1 MKKTLL
7 PLLALAAF
15 AVSAHAADWFDAEIA
30 GYTTWPTNPPAGEW
44 SGTEGATLANQALVI
59 DASVGTT
66 VAFAPSASKD
76 VAVEQV
82 VFSVTATLS
91 AVQPLAN
98 LRPLEADKKGALAA
112 ATDGTAT
119 NFYGWA
125 KDPAG
130 ATNTWLALTGATPA
144 VGTPLEVRVLA
155 KSANGDFYV
164 QYEVDDIALAA
175 GSETWLPVVA
185 ADTMLGHAGMR
196 GRNFAVSSLSG
207 ATEAYP
213 SETATLAVGELPANV
228 TLVSVTA
235 DGVPVEGVEGVY
247 TVADGAT
254 VVATF
259 APAPGYRLVGDATVT
274 ISVDGDTELATA
286 AMPTAEPIPVYS
298 LTLPD
303 LPANVTLVS
312 VTTNGVAVEA
322 VEGAYPVY
330 DGAEVVVTFAA
341 TDGYVLSPA
350 ATATVIVNGTMEFPS
365 ASIPTAVS
373 IASLIKINEIM
384 ASNPSVD
391 KGGIA
396 SEKGIAEMD
405 WIELYN
411 GAPVDVD
418 LTGWH
423 LSDNAKPGKEDKATI
438 LGSCVIPA
446 KGYKIVWL
454 DKIHVDP
461 SEYAADEAFAVLKL
475 SSSGEFLQLADPS
488 KAVVQ
493 QVDFSTKKQI
503 KGVSYGP
510 LSVQSGEGLVPGN
523 GPFVYM
529 KTATPGAPNVTE
541 GFGDFTPAVAFS
553 EPHGYKTAAFDL
565 ELSCP
570 DDPTA
575 QIYYTLD
582 GTSPTTASTPYTGA
596 IHVDKTTVVRAA
608 VPVENTILQF
618 DTSATYIFLDDVL
631 AEAQSGTAPASAV
644 GFPNDNAVNGQEML
658 YGMRQ
663 DIVTGA
669 DRDRLLRGFTNT
681 IATLS
686 VVVDPANLFNST
698 TGIYVNPRGEG
709 ETWERQIMLEGF
721 DPTGVGADFAQPAGI
736 RIRGGYSRRTGK
748 PKHSLRF
755 FFRSSYGESS
765 LAAKMFVGEPLSPNG
780 EGKMKEEIGEYD
792 KLDLRTSQNNSWA
805 NNDSPA
811 NDTFVTE
818 VFSRD
823 SQRDLGQPYTRSR
836 YYNLFINGQYW
847 GLYQTQE
854 RGDEHWAEA
863 YLGGDSLQY
872 DLIKT
877 ASSYSGN
884 NISYSI
890 ECNEG
895 TWDAWEQLFHIAV
908 DQGFADEYTNNYYR
922 VLGLNP
928 DGTRNDS
935 YPILLNAESL
945 MVYMLVSH
953 YVVDRD
959 GPTSPFSSLDK
970 GHPNNFYA
978 IRNRDDAGAVKGF
991 VFLRHDA
998 EMSMNQGS
1006 NTGPSNNPTY
1016 WGTEECTEFSGAV
1029 KHRTIPY
1036 FTPAELHYLLMQ
1048 NPVYKRQYADLFYR
1062 ECLREGGAMTVEKA
1076 TARYASRMAEIDD
1089 AIVCE
1094 AARWGQ
1100 GKTRSTWISACSRS
1114 VQFITN
1120 RVSSMKTQ
1128 YQTAGWYPTVAAPFV
1143 TDAEG
1148 VRYFDGGE
1156 VPYQEKVY
1164 LQNNEAD
1171 GTLYYTI
1178 DGTDPADSGIEY
1190 TAPFSIPDSGATVR
1204 ARLFKDNEWSPLEEV
1219 ALEMDIPNDQRYG
1232 IRVAA
1237 IMSIVP
1243 DPPGDPAGEFI
1254 VLTNVLDRA
1263 VSLNG
1268 LSVWSEKN
1276 IPSLV
1281 KLSEINEDI
1290 EIPAG
1295 GTFTLTSARW
1305 IGDAKLKNDGIYD
1318 QLRDVNG
1325 KRIQNTFVN
1334 AKSWFLADENDSK
1347 SGACNKTGR
1356 WLIALEFLGDTDGGE
1371 VTEEDQWTPS
1381 PEAPS
1386 TVTLTVPAVANA
1398 TVSATTNGVALAG
1411 ADDGN
1416 GNTVFTIEPGTAV
1429 TVTYTA
1435 AEGYHVA
1442 GSANDV
1448 TTAVY
1453 VVSAADTAADHTLAV
1468 DATMAIVAR
1477 AAVISVADAETGAC
1491 TTNAVYATLAAAV
1504 AAAQDG
1510 ETVLLLADD
1519 SSSFTADN
1527 LEIGINKAIAID
1539 GDGHTLYGLDDYAG
1553 SGDHDIYISG
1563 SADITIRTI
1572 TLADFGGAVPVT
1584 GRTYPIWTG
1593 SAYSGTLTLDN
1604 VTVTNF
1610 NRTAFNLNGGT
1621 VVVRNCTIAGDM
1633 GKGFPGGVF
1642 QEGIGVYNAAVTVEN
1657 TTITGAGST
1666 YEKEDSQIAA
1676 CIQLGNPNGPAPGTG
1691 SITVRS
1697 GTFAGQYGLIVASN
1711 AMNAVTVQGGAF
1723 TGALLAE
1730 EGEGGSIAV
1739 SGGTFDAPVPA
1750 EFAADGY
1757 APTTIADNDGR
1768 YTVRTA
1774 RTVSFTVDGASYT
1787 NLVVADGEPVA
1798 QPADPVSDAYVF
1810 TGWTLNGAA
1819 YEFSTPVT
1827 EDIEL
1832 EAAITSLAN
1841 AIWIAGAQG
1850 DWETAANWDIGYVP
1864 TKATIVTFTND
1875 AQVAILGSTDRC
1887 KELVL
1892 SNANVTL
1899 VRDVNAAKPVLHFH
1913 GNEGRAVSVAS
1924 GATGSLGVNGIAL
1937 FTEST
1942 DRDNNL
1948 TIGCAL
1954 AVLGD
1959 VTFRGINI
1967 VPNQLAASF
1976 TITGKTTI
1984 SADATVKTIDWGNTI
1999 FLGGIE
2005 VAKGVTAKIQTD
2017 PNGYAQIG
2025 AAVTLVANDGEGDST
2040 TIWLMRSSNRSG
2052 KVSLVLGASV
2062 SVDADHAATHF
2073 IKTSSAEVTD
2083 EHGLNPI
2090 TCDVYEA
2097 ARNPTVTVTTYGV
2110 TVSGVESG
2118 QRVVPGTNL
2127 VIGVSGFAPGYE
2139 PSVTIMQHEGYAVLL
2154 TTNAVSFTY
2163 TMPDFDI
2170 DVVADAT
2177 PPSYKD
2183 PEGYE
2188 IGDLGLID
2196 WLAGNGFTQDDIDA
2210 LGDDA
2215 EATDKLYECW
2225 LLNCS
2230 ITAQNPGGTI
2240 HTTGIAVTNG
2250 VVSIRVRLD
2259 RNVPLGFINGV
2270 VHLYGAE
2277 TLAGGFSGSLVSEE
2291 IVGFSEGDSTFDIDP
2306 TEASVAQFVTA
2317 TFSPDDVTARFF
2329 KSKIEFPS
2337 PGDDEGGDE
2346 GGEEGGDEGGEEE

>member
-1 MKKTLL
+1 MEKTLL
-7 PLLALAAF
+7 PLLALATF
-15 AVSAHAADWFDAEIA
+15 AVSAHGVDWFDAEIA

-44 SGTEGATLANQALVI
+44 SGTEGATLDAANQALVI
-59 DASVGTT
+59 DAPMGTT
-66 VAFAPSASKD
+66 VAFEPTASKD
-76 VAVEQV
+76 VADEQV
-82 VFSVTATLS
+82 VFNMTATLS
-91 AVQPLAN
+91 AVQPIAN
-98 LRPLEADKKGALAA
+98 LRPLEADKKGSLAA
-112 ATDGTAT
+112 ATDGSAT
-119 NFYGWA
+119 NYYGWA

-130 ATNTWLALTGATPA
+130 TTNTWLALTGATPA
-144 VGTPLEVRVLA
+144 VGTPLAVRVFA
-155 KSANGDFYV
+155 KAANGDFYV
-164 QYEVDDIALAA
+164 QYEVGGVTLAA
-175 GSETWLPVVA
+175 GSETWLPVA
-185 ADTMLGHAGMR
+185 ADDTTLGHAGMR

-213 SETATLAVGELPANV
+213 SETATLTVGDLPANV

-235 DGVPVEGVEGVY
+235 DGVPVEDVEGVY

-259 APAPGYRLVGDATVT
+259 APAPGYRLVGTATVT
-274 ISVDGDTELATA
+274 VAVNGDTVLATA
-286 AMPTAEPIPVYS
+286 DMPTAEAIPVVS
-298 LTLPD
+298 LTLPE
-303 LPANVTLVS
+303 LPANVSLVS
-312 VTTNGVAVEA
+312 VTTNGIAVEA

-341 TDGYVLSPA
+341 AQGYVLTGS
-350 ATATVIVNGTMEFPS
+350 ATVSVVMDGDQTLDG
-365 ASIPTAVS
+365 IPTAVT

-411 GAPVDVD
+411 G
-418 LTGWH
+418 WH
-423 LSDNAKPGKEDKATI
+423 LSDNSKPGKEDKATI

-510 LSVQSGEGLVPGN
+510 LSVSSGAGLVPGN

-575 QIYYTLD
+575 QIYYTFD

-1076 TARYASRMAEIDD
+1076 TARYASRMAEIDN

-1143 TDAEG
+1143 TDADG

-1178 DGTDPADSGIEY
+1178 DGTDPVDSGIEY

-1305 IGDAKLKNDGIYD
+1305 IGDAKLKNDGIYV

-1347 SGACNKTGR
+1347 SGVCNKTGR

-1386 TVTLTVPAVANA
+1386 TVMLTVPAVANA

-1435 AEGYHVA
+1435 SEGYHVA

-1453 VVSAADTAADHTLAV
+1453 VVSADDTAADHTLAV
-1468 DATMAIVAR
+1468 DATMVIVAR
-1477 AAVISVADAETGAC
+1477 AAVISVADTETGAC
-1491 TTNAVYATLAAAV
+1491 TTNAIYATLAAAV

-1519 SSSFTADN
+1519 SSSFTGDN
-1527 LEIGINKAIAID
+1527 LEIGINKAITID

-1563 SADITIRTI
+1563 SADITIRNI

-1642 QEGIGVYNAAVTVEN
+1642 QEGIGVYGANVTVEN

-1676 CIQLGNPNGPAPGTG
+1676 AIQLGNPNGPVPGTG

-1697 GTFAGQYGLIVASN
+1697 GTFTGQYGIIVASN

-1832 EAAITSLAN
+1832 EAAIASLAN
-1841 AIWIAGAQG
+1841 AIWIAGASG
-1850 DWETAANWDIGYVP
+1850 DWEAAASWDIGYVP

-1875 AQVAILGSTDRC
+1875 AQVAILSSTDRC

-1899 VRDVNAAKPVLHFH
+1899 VRDANAAKPVLHFH

-2073 IKTSSAEVTD
+2073 IKTSSDEVTD
-2083 EHGLNPI
+2083 ENGLNPI

-2097 ARNPTVTVTTYGV
+2097 AWNPTVTVTTYGV
-2110 TVSGVESG
+2110 TVTGVENE

-2127 VIGVSGFAPGYE
+2127 VIGVSGFAEGYT
-2139 PSVTIMQHEGYAVLL
+2139 PSVTIMKHEDYSVLL

-2170 DVVADAT
+2170 DVVAEAIS
-2177 PPSYKD
+2177 PRYND
-2183 PEGYE
+2183 PEGNE
-2188 IGDLGLID
+2188 IQDQGLIS
-2196 WLAGNGFTQDDIDA
+2196 WLADNGFTQDDIDA
-2210 LGDDA
+2210 LGSDA
-2215 EATDKLYECW
+2215 AATDKLYECW

-2230 ITAQNPGGTI
+2230 ITAENPGGTI

-2259 RNVPLGFINGV
+2259 RNAPLGFINGV
-2270 VHLYGAE
+2270 VRLYGAE
-2277 TLAGGFSGSLVSEE
+2277 TLAGGFDDDPISEE
-2291 IVGFSEGDSTFDIDP
+2291 IVEFSEGDSTFDIAP
-2306 TEASVAQFVTA
+2306 TEASVTQYVTA
-2317 TFSPDDVTARFF
+2317 TFSPTDVTARFF
-2329 KSKIEFPS
+2329 QSAIEFPS
-2337 PGDDEGGDE
+2337 PDNGG
-2346 GGEEGGDEGGEEE
+2346 GGEEGDEED

>member
-7 PLLALAAF
+7 PLLALATF
-15 AVSAHAADWFDAEIA
+15 AVSAHGVDWFDAEIA

-44 SGTEGATLANQALVI
+44 SGTEGATLDAANQALVI
-59 DASVGTT
+59 DAPMGTT
-66 VAFAPSASKD
+66 VAFEPTASKD
-76 VAVEQV
+76 VADEQV

-91 AVQPLAN
+91 AVQPIAS
-98 LRPLEADKKGALAA
+98 LRPLEADKKGSLAA

-119 NFYGWA
+119 NYYGWA

-130 ATNTWLALTGATPA
+130 PTNTWLALTGATPA
-144 VGTPLEVRVLA
+144 VGTPLAVRVLA
-155 KSANGDFYV
+155 KAANGDFYV
-164 QYEVDDIALAA
+164 QYEVGGVALAA
-175 GSETWLPVVA
+175 GSETWLPVA
-185 ADTMLGHAGMR
+185 ATDTTLGHAGMR

-213 SETATLAVGELPANV
+213 PETATLTVGDLPANV

-259 APAPGYRLVGDATVT
+259 APAPGYRLVGNATV
-274 ISVDGDTELATA
+274 SVVMDADKTLSTA
-286 AMPTAEPIPVYS
+286 DMPTAEPIPVYS
-298 LTLPD
+298 LTLPE
-303 LPANVTLVS
+303 LPANVSLVS

-341 TDGYVLSPA
+341 ADGYVLTPA
-350 ATATVIVNGTMEFPS
+350 ATATVTVNGTTEFPS
-365 ASIPTAVS
+365 ASVPTAVS

-510 LSVQSGEGLVPGN
+510 LSAPSEAGLVPGN

-529 KTATPGAPNVTE
+529 KTATPGAANVTE

-596 IHVDKTTVVRAA
+596 IRVDKTTVVRAA

-686 VVVDPANLFNST
+686 VVVDPANLFNSS

-765 LAAKMFVGEPLSPNG
+765 LAQKMFVGEPLSPNG

-805 NNDSPA
+805 NNDSPN

-877 ASSYSGN
+877 ASTYNGSS
-884 NISYSI
+884 ISYSI

-895 TWDAWEQLFHIAV
+895 TWDAWSNLWHIAT
-908 DQGFADEYTNNYYR
+908 QEGFGEGHEGNYNK

-928 DGTRNDS
+928 DGTRNPA

-1006 NTGPSNNPTY
+1006 NTGPSNNPTF
-1016 WGTEECTEFSGAV
+1016 WGTEECTEFTGAV
-1029 KHRTIPY
+1029 KHRRIPY

-1062 ECLREGGAMTVEKA
+1062 ECLREGGAMTVENA
-1076 TARYASRMAEIDD
+1076 TARYTSRMAEIDD

-1100 GKTRSTWISACSRS
+1100 GKTRSTWLSACSKS

-1120 RVSSMKTQ
+1120 RVGNMKTQ
-1128 YQTAGWYPTVAAPFV
+1128 YQAAGWYPTNAAPFV
-1143 TDAEG
+1143 VNATGD
-1148 VRYFDGGE
+1148 RYFDGGE
-1156 VPYQEKVY
+1156 VPYQQKVY
-1164 LQNNEAD
+1164 LQNNEAS

-1178 DGTDPADSGIEY
+1178 DGTDPADSGVEY
-1190 TAPFSIPDSGATVR
+1190 TAPFSIPDAGATVR

-1232 IRVAA
+1232 IRIAA
-1237 IMSIVP
+1237 ILNAAVD
-1243 DPPGDPAGEFI
+1243 DPTDEFI
-1254 VLTNVLDRA
+1254 VLTNKLDRA
-1263 VSLNG
+1263 VDLNG
-1268 LSVWSEKN
+1268 LSIWSEK
-1276 IPSLV
+1276 IGQELV
-1281 KLSEINEDI
+1281 KLAEITSETVLA
-1290 EIPAG
+1290 AG
-1295 GTFTLTSARW
+1295 GTIKLTRAEYWPDPTETL
-1305 IGDAKLKNDGIYD
+1305 KLKNGAINVD
-1318 QLRDVNG
+1318 LRDYNG
-1325 KRIQNTFVN
+1325 KRIQHTVVD
-1334 AKSWFLADENDSK
+1334 SGTWFWTGEYDEK
-1347 SGACNKTGR
+1347 GKKVYACNKTGR
-1356 WLIALEFLGDTDGGE
+1356 WFIAKYFLGDTDGG
-1371 VTEEDQWTPS
+1371 D
-1381 PEAPS
+1381 
-1386 TVTLTVPAVANA
+1386 VTLETQWMASPAPN
-1398 TVSATTNGVALAG
+1398 LKR
-1411 ADDGN
+1411 
-1416 GNTVFTIEPGTAV
+1416 
-1429 TVTYTA
+1429 
-1435 AEGYHVA
+1435 
-1442 GSANDV
+1442 
-1448 TTAVY
+1448 
-1453 VVSAADTAADHTLAV
+1453 
-1468 DATMAIVAR
+1468 M
-1477 AAVISVADAETGAC
+1477 
-1491 TTNAVYATLAAAV
+1491 
-1504 AAAQDG
+1504 
-1510 ETVLLLADD
+1510 LLL
-1519 SSSFTADN
+1519 
-1527 LEIGINKAIAID
+1527 
-1539 GDGHTLYGLDDYAG
+1539 
-1553 SGDHDIYISG
+1553 
-1563 SADITIRTI
+1563 
-1572 TLADFGGAVPVT
+1572 
-1584 GRTYPIWTG
+1584 
-1593 SAYSGTLTLDN
+1593 
-1604 VTVTNF
+1604 
-1610 NRTAFNLNGGT
+1610 
-1621 VVVRNCTIAGDM
+1621 
-1633 GKGFPGGVF
+1633 
-1642 QEGIGVYNAAVTVEN
+1642 
-1657 TTITGAGST
+1657 
-1666 YEKEDSQIAA
+1666 
-1676 CIQLGNPNGPAPGTG
+1676 
-1691 SITVRS
+1691 
-1697 GTFAGQYGLIVASN
+1697 
-1711 AMNAVTVQGGAF
+1711 
-1723 TGALLAE
+1723 
-1730 EGEGGSIAV
+1730 
-1739 SGGTFDAPVPA
+1739 
-1750 EFAADGY
+1750 
-1757 APTTIADNDGR
+1757 
-1768 YTVRTA
+1768 
-1774 RTVSFTVDGASYT
+1774 
-1787 NLVVADGEPVA
+1787 
-1798 QPADPVSDAYVF
+1798 
-1810 TGWTLNGAA
+1810 
-1819 YEFSTPVT
+1819 
-1827 EDIEL
+1827 
-1832 EAAITSLAN
+1832 
-1841 AIWIAGAQG
+1841 
-1850 DWETAANWDIGYVP
+1850 
-1864 TKATIVTFTND
+1864 
-1875 AQVAILGSTDRC
+1875 
-1887 KELVL
+1887 
-1892 SNANVTL
+1892 
-1899 VRDVNAAKPVLHFH
+1899 
-1913 GNEGRAVSVAS
+1913 
-1924 GATGSLGVNGIAL
+1924 
-1937 FTEST
+1937 
-1942 DRDNNL
+1942 
-1948 TIGCAL
+1948 
-1954 AVLGD
+1954 
-1959 VTFRGINI
+1959 
-1967 VPNQLAASF
+1967 
-1976 TITGKTTI
+1976 
-1984 SADATVKTIDWGNTI
+1984 
-1999 FLGGIE
+1999 
-2005 VAKGVTAKIQTD
+2005 
-2017 PNGYAQIG
+2017 
-2025 AAVTLVANDGEGDST
+2025 
-2040 TIWLMRSSNRSG
+2040 
-2052 KVSLVLGASV
+2052 
-2062 SVDADHAATHF
+2062 
-2073 IKTSSAEVTD
+2073 IK
-2083 EHGLNPI
+2083 
-2090 TCDVYEA
+2090 
-2097 ARNPTVTVTTYGV
+2097 
-2110 TVSGVESG
+2110 
-2118 QRVVPGTNL
+2118 
-2127 VIGVSGFAPGYE
+2127 
-2139 PSVTIMQHEGYAVLL
+2139 
-2154 TTNAVSFTY
+2154 
-2163 TMPDFDI
+2163 
-2170 DVVADAT
+2170 
-2177 PPSYKD
+2177 
-2183 PEGYE
+2183 
-2188 IGDLGLID
+2188 
-2196 WLAGNGFTQDDIDA
+2196 
-2210 LGDDA
+2210 
-2215 EATDKLYECW
+2215 
-2225 LLNCS
+2225 
-2230 ITAQNPGGTI
+2230 
-2240 HTTGIAVTNG
+2240 
-2250 VVSIRVRLD
+2250 
-2259 RNVPLGFINGV
+2259 
-2270 VHLYGAE
+2270 
-2277 TLAGGFSGSLVSEE
+2277 
-2291 IVGFSEGDSTFDIDP
+2291 
-2306 TEASVAQFVTA
+2306 
-2317 TFSPDDVTARFF
+2317 
-2329 KSKIEFPS
+2329 
-2337 PGDDEGGDE
+2337 
-2346 GGEEGGDEGGEEE
+2346 

>member
-44 SGTEGATLANQALVI
+44 TGTEGATLDAANQALVI
-59 DASVGTT
+59 DAPMGTT
-66 VAFAPSASKD
+66 VAFEPTASKD
-76 VAVEQV
+76 VADEQV
-82 VFSVTATLS
+82 VFSMTATLS
-91 AVQPLAN
+91 AVQPIAN
-98 LRPLEADKKGALAA
+98 LRPLEADKKGSLAA
-112 ATDGTAT
+112 ATDGSAT
-119 NFYGWA
+119 NYYGWA

-130 ATNTWLALTGATPA
+130 TTNTWLALTGATPA
-144 VGTPLEVRVLA
+144 VGTPLAVRVFA
-155 KSANGDFYV
+155 KAANGDFYV
-164 QYEVDDIALAA
+164 QYEVGGVTLAA
-175 GSETWLPVVA
+175 GSETWLPVA
-185 ADTMLGHAGMR
+185 ADDTTLGHAGMR

-213 SETATLAVGELPANV
+213 SETATLTVGDLPANV

-235 DGVPVEGVEGVY
+235 DGVPVEDVEGVY

-259 APAPGYRLVGDATVT
+259 APAPGYRLVGTATVT
-274 ISVDGDTELATA
+274 VAVNGDTVLATA
-286 AMPTAEPIPVYS
+286 DMPTAEAIPVVS
-298 LTLPD
+298 LTLPE
-303 LPANVTLVS
+303 LPANVSLVS
-312 VTTNGVAVEA
+312 VTTNGIAVEA

-341 TDGYVLSPA
+341 AQGYVLTGS
-350 ATATVIVNGTMEFPS
+350 ATVSVVMDGDQTLDG
-365 ASIPTAVS
+365 IPTAVT

-510 LSVQSGEGLVPGN
+510 LSVSSGAGLVPGN

-529 KTATPGAPNVTE
+529 KTATPGAANATE

-570 DDPTA
+570 DAPAA

-582 GTSPTTASTPYTGA
+582 GSSPTTASTPYTGA
-596 IHVDKTTVVRAA
+596 IHVDRTTVVRAA

-618 DTSATYIFLDDVL
+618 DTSATYIFLDDIL
-631 AEAQSGTAPASAV
+631 TQARSTTTPATAV
-644 GFPNDNAVNGQEML
+644 GFPDDNAVNNQEML

-663 DIVTGA
+663 DIVTGT
-669 DRDRLLRGFTNT
+669 DRDRLLRGFTNS

-686 VVVDPANLFNST
+686 IVVDPANLFNSS
-698 TGIYVNPRGEG
+698 TGIYVNPKGEG
-709 ETWERQIMLEGF
+709 ESWERQIMLEGF
-721 DPTGVGADFAQPAGI
+721 APTGVGADFAQPAGI
-736 RIRGGYSRRTGK
+736 RIRGGFSRQNNK

-765 LAAKMFVGEPLSPNG
+765 LAQKMFVGEPLSLNG
-780 EGKMKEEIGEYD
+780 EGKMKEEAGEYD
-792 KLDLRTSQNNSWA
+792 KLDLRTSQNASWA
-805 NNDSPA
+805 NENSDK
-811 NDTFVTE
+811 DTFVTE

-877 ASSYSGN
+877 ASTFVGST
-884 NISYSI
+884 IKYSI

-895 TWDAWEQLFHIAV
+895 TWDAWSNLWEIATTE
-908 DQGFADEYTNNYYR
+908 GFGPGHEDNYNKI
-922 VLGLNP
+922 LGLNP

-959 GPTSPFSSLDK
+959 GPTSPYSSYEK
-970 GHPNNFYA
+970 GHANNFYA
-978 IRNRDDAGAVKGF
+978 LRNRDDAGAVKGF

-998 EMSMNQGS
+998 EFSMGQHS
-1006 NTGPSNNPTY
+1006 DSEARDNPTL
-1016 WGTEECTEFSGAV
+1016 WGTEECTVFTGAI
-1029 KHRTIPY
+1029 KHRTIPF
-1036 FTPAELHYLLMQ
+1036 FTPAELHFLLMK

-1062 ECLREGGAMTVEKA
+1062 ECLREGGAMTVENA
-1076 TARYASRMAEIDD
+1076 TARYTSRMAEIDD

-1100 GKTRSTWISACSRS
+1100 GKTRSTWLNACKTSTT
-1114 VQFITN
+1114 FITN
-1120 RVSSMKTQ
+1120 RLGFMKTQ
-1128 YQTAGWYPTVAAPFV
+1128 YQDAGWYPTNAAPFV
-1143 TDAEG
+1143 ANEDG

-1156 VPYQEKVY
+1156 VPYQGKVS
-1164 LQNNEAD
+1164 LQNNDAQGD

-1178 DGTDPADSGIEY
+1178 DGTDPADSGLAY

-1237 IMSIVP
+1237 ILNAAV
-1243 DPPGDPAGEFI
+1243 DDPADEFI
-1254 VLTNVLDRA
+1254 VLTNKLDRA
-1263 VSLNG
+1263 VDLNG
-1268 LSVWSEKN
+1268 LSIWSEKTGQE
-1276 IPSLV
+1276 LV
-1281 KLSEINEDI
+1281 KLAEITSETILA
-1290 EIPAG
+1290 AG
-1295 GTFTLTSARW
+1295 GTIKLTRAEYWPDPTETL
-1305 IGDAKLKNDGIYD
+1305 KLKNGAINVD
-1318 QLRDVNG
+1318 LRDYNG
-1325 KRIQNTFVN
+1325 KRIQHTVVD
-1334 AKSWFLADENDSK
+1334 SGTWFWTGEYDEK
-1347 SGACNKTGR
+1347 GKKVYACNKTGR
-1356 WLIALEFLGDTDGGE
+1356 WFIATEFLGDTDGGD
-1371 VTEEDQWTPS
+1371 VTLETQWMAS

-1453 VVSAADTAADHTLAV
+1453 VVSADDTAADHTLAV
-1468 DATMAIVAR
+1468 DATMAIVAH

-1504 AAAQDG
+1504 AAASDG

-1519 SSSFTADN
+1519 SASFTTDN
-1527 LEIGINKAIAID
+1527 LEIGIGKSITID
-1539 GDGHTLYGLDDYAG
+1539 GDGHTLYGLDDYTG
-1553 SGDHDIYISG
+1553 GRGDHDIYISG
-1563 SADITIRTI
+1563 SADITIRNI

-1642 QEGIGVYNAAVTVEN
+1642 QEGIEAYNANVTVEN

-1676 CIQLGNPNGPAPGTG
+1676 CIQLGNPNGPTPGTG

-1697 GTFAGQYGLIVASN
+1697 GTFAGQYGIIVASN

-1723 TGALLAE
+1723 TGALLVE

-1750 EFAADGY
+1750 EFVADGY

-1810 TGWTLNGAA
+1810 TGWTHNGAA

-1832 EAAITSLAN
+1832 EAAITSLA
-1841 AIWIAGAQG
+1841 AATWIGGAEG
-1850 DWETAANWDIGYVP
+1850 DWETAASWDIGYVP

-1899 VRDVNAAKPVLHFH
+1899 VRDANAAKPVLHFH

-1924 GATGSLGVNGIAL
+1924 GETGSLGVNGIAL

-1967 VPNQLAASF
+1967 IPNQLAASF

-2073 IKTSSAEVTD
+2073 IKTSSDEVTD
-2083 EHGLNPI
+2083 ENGLNPI

-2097 ARNPTVTVTTYGV
+2097 ARNPTVFVTTYGV
-2110 TVSGVESG
+2110 TVTGVENE

-2127 VIGVSGFAPGYE
+2127 VIGVSGFAAGYE
-2139 PSVTIMQHEGYAVLL
+2139 PSVTIVKHEDYSVLL

-2163 TMPDFDI
+2163 TMPNFDI
-2170 DVVADAT
+2170 DVVAEAIS
-2177 PPSYKD
+2177 PRYND
-2183 PEGYE
+2183 PEGNE
-2188 IGDLGLID
+2188 IKDQGLID
-2196 WLAGNGFTQDDIDA
+2196 WLSGNGFSQEDINA
-2210 LGDDA
+2210 LGHDA
-2215 EATDKLYECW
+2215 AATDKLYECW

-2230 ITAQNPGGTI
+2230 ITAENPGGTI

-2259 RNVPLGFINGV
+2259 RNAPLGHINGV

-2277 TLAGGFSGSLVSEE
+2277 TLAGGFGDDPISEE
-2291 IVGFSEGDSTFDIDP
+2291 IVGFSEGDSTFAIAKTDD
-2306 TEASVAQFVTA
+2306 SVSQFVTA
-2317 TFSPDDVTARFF
+2317 TFSPTDVTARFF
-2329 KSKIEFPS
+2329 QSAIEFPS
-2337 PGDDEGGDE
+2337 PDNGG
-2346 GGEEGGDEGGEEE
+2346 GGEEGDEED

>member
-7 PLLALAAF
+7 PLLALATF
-15 AVSAHAADWFDAEIA
+15 AVSAHGVDWFDAEIA

-44 SGTEGATLANQALVI
+44 SGTEGATLDAANQALVI
-59 DASVGTT
+59 DAPMGTT
-66 VAFAPSASKD
+66 VAFEPTASKD
-76 VAVEQV
+76 VADEQV

-91 AVQPLAN
+91 AVQPIAS
-98 LRPLEADKKGALAA
+98 LRPLEADKKGSLAA
-112 ATDGTAT
+112 ATDGSAT
-119 NFYGWA
+119 NYYGWA

-130 ATNTWLALTGATPA
+130 TTNTWLALTGATPA
-144 VGTPLEVRVLA
+144 VGTPLAVRVFA
-155 KSANGDFYV
+155 KAANGDFYV
-164 QYEVDDIALAA
+164 QYEVGGVTLAA
-175 GSETWLPVVA
+175 GSETWLPVA
-185 ADTMLGHAGMR
+185 ADDTTLGHAGMR

-213 SETATLAVGELPANV
+213 SETATLTVGDLPANV

-235 DGVPVEGVEGVY
+235 DGVPVEDVEGVY

-259 APAPGYRLVGDATVT
+259 APAPGYRLVGTATVT
-274 ISVDGDTELATA
+274 VAVNGDTVLATA
-286 AMPTAEPIPVYS
+286 DMPTAEAIPVVS
-298 LTLPD
+298 LTLPE
-303 LPANVTLVS
+303 LPANVSLVS
-312 VTTNGVAVEA
+312 VTTNGIAVEA

-341 TDGYVLSPA
+341 AQGYVLTGS
-350 ATATVIVNGTMEFPS
+350 ATVSVVMDGDQTLDG
-365 ASIPTAVS
+365 IPTAVT

-423 LSDNAKPGKEDKATI
+423 LSDNSKPGKEDKATI

-510 LSVQSGEGLVPGN
+510 LSVSSGAGLVPGN

-582 GTSPTTASTPYTGA
+582 GSSPTTASTPYTGA
-596 IHVDKTTVVRAA
+596 IHVDRTTVVRAA

-686 VVVDPANLFNST
+686 VVVDPANLFNSS

-765 LAAKMFVGEPLSPNG
+765 LAQKMFPGEPLSPNG

-1062 ECLREGGAMTVEKA
+1062 ECLREGGAMTVENA

-1100 GKTRSTWISACSRS
+1100 GKTRSTWLSACSRS

-1120 RVSSMKTQ
+1120 RVGNMKTQ
-1128 YQTAGWYPTVAAPFV
+1128 YQNAGWYPTNAAPFV
-1143 TDAEG
+1143 VNATGD
-1148 VRYFDGGE
+1148 RYFDGGE
-1156 VPYQEKVY
+1156 IPYLEKVY
-1164 LQNNEAD
+1164 LQNNDAQGD

-1178 DGTDPADSGIEY
+1178 DGTDPVDSGIEY

-1305 IGDAKLKNDGIYD
+1305 IGDAKLKNDGIYV

-1347 SGACNKTGR
+1347 SGVCNKTGR

-1453 VVSAADTAADHTLAV
+1453 EVSAADTAADHTLAV

-1491 TTNAVYATLAAAV
+1491 TTNAVYATLAEAV
-1504 AAAQDG
+1504 AAAQNG

-1519 SSSFTADN
+1519 SASFTADN
-1527 LEIGINKAIAID
+1527 LEIGINKAITID

-1563 SADITIRTI
+1563 SADITIRNI

-1676 CIQLGNPNGPAPGTG
+1676 CIQLGNPNGPVPGTG

-1697 GTFAGQYGLIVASN
+1697 GTFSGEYGIIVASN
-1711 AMNAVTVQGGAF
+1711 ALNDVTVQGGAF

-1798 QPADPVSDAYVF
+1798 QPADPVSDAYAF
-1810 TGWTLNGAA
+1810 TGWTHNGAA

-1832 EAAITSLAN
+1832 EAAITSLA
-1841 AIWIAGAQG
+1841 AATWIGGAEG
-1850 DWETAANWDIGYVP
+1850 DWETAASWDIGYVP

-1899 VRDVNAAKPVLHFH
+1899 VRDANAAKPVLHFH

-2073 IKTSSAEVTD
+2073 IKTSSDEVTD

-2090 TCDVYEA
+2090 TCDVYTA
-2097 ARNPTVTVTTYGV
+2097 TRNPTVFVTANGLTVT
-2110 TVSGVESG
+2110 GVENG

-2127 VIGVSGFAPGYE
+2127 VIGVSGFAAGYE
-2139 PSVTIMQHEGYAVLL
+2139 PSVKILKHEDYSELL
-2154 TTNAVSFTY
+2154 ITNAVFFTY

-2170 DVVADAT
+2170 NIVADAT

-2183 PEGYE
+2183 PEGNE
-2188 IGDLGLID
+2188 IQDQGLIS
-2196 WLAGNGFTQDDIDA
+2196 WLADNGFTQDDIDA
-2210 LGDDA
+2210 LGSDA
-2215 EATDKLYECW
+2215 AATDKLYECW

-2230 ITAQNPGGTI
+2230 ITAENPGGTI

-2250 VVSIRVRLD
+2250 VVSILVRLD
-2259 RNVPLGFINGV
+2259 RNAPLGHINGV
-2270 VHLYGAE
+2270 VRLYGAE
-2277 TLAGGFSGSLVSEE
+2277 TLAGGFSGSLISEE
-2291 IVGFSEGDSTFDIDP
+2291 IVGFSEGDSTFAIAKTDD
-2306 TEASVAQFVTA
+2306 SVSQFVTA
-2317 TFSPDDVTARFF
+2317 TFSPTDVTARFF
-2329 KSKIEFPS
+2329 QSAIEFPS
-2337 PGDDEGGDE
+2337 PDNGG
-2346 GGEEGGDEGGEEE
+2346 GGEEGDEED

>member
-7 PLLALAAF
+7 PLLAFAAF
-15 AVSAHAADWFDAEIA
+15 AVSAHGVDWFDAEIA

-44 SGTEGATLANQALVI
+44 SGTTGATLANHALVI
-59 DASVGTT
+59 DAPEGTT
-66 VAFAPSASKD
+66 VAFAPTASKD
-76 VAVEQV
+76 AADGQVA
-82 VFSVTATLS
+82 FSVTATLS
-91 AVQPLAN
+91 AVQPVAN
-98 LRPLEADKKGALAA
+98 LRPLEADKKGSLAA
-112 ATDGTAT
+112 ATDGSAT
-119 NFYGWA
+119 NYYGWA

-130 ATNTWLALTGATPA
+130 TTNTWLALAGATPA
-144 VGTPLEVRVLA
+144 VGTPLAVRVLA
-155 KSANGDFYV
+155 KAANGDFYV
-164 QYEVDDIALAA
+164 QYEVGGVALAA
-175 GSETWLPVVA
+175 GSETWLPVA
-185 ADTMLGHAGMR
+185 ATDTTLGHAGMR

-213 SETATLAVGELPANV
+213 PETATLTVGDLPANV

-259 APAPGYRLVGDATVT
+259 APAPGYRLVGNATV
-274 ISVDGDTELATA
+274 SVVMDADKTLSTA
-286 AMPTAEPIPVYS
+286 DMPTAEPIPVYS
-298 LTLPD
+298 LTLPE
-303 LPANVTLVS
+303 LPANVSLVS

-341 TDGYVLSPA
+341 ADGYVLTPA
-350 ATATVIVNGTMEFPS
+350 ATATVTVNGTTEFPS
-365 ASIPTAVS
+365 ASVPTAVS

-510 LSVQSGEGLVPGN
+510 LSAPSEAGLVPGN

-529 KTATPGAPNVTE
+529 KTATPGAANVTE

-596 IHVDKTTVVRAA
+596 IRVDKTTVVRAA

-686 VVVDPANLFNST
+686 VVVDPANLFNSS

-765 LAAKMFVGEPLSPNG
+765 LAQKMFVGEPLSPNG

-805 NNDSPA
+805 NNDSPN

-877 ASSYSGN
+877 ASTYNGSS
-884 NISYSI
+884 ISYSI

-895 TWDAWEQLFHIAV
+895 TWDAWSNLWHIAT
-908 DQGFADEYTNNYYR
+908 QEGFGEGHEGNYNK

-928 DGTRNDS
+928 DGTRNPA

-959 GPTSPFSSLDK
+959 GPTSPFSSIDK

-1006 NTGPSNNPTY
+1006 NTGPSNNPTF
-1016 WGTEECTEFSGAV
+1016 WGTEECTEFTGAV
-1029 KHRTIPY
+1029 KHRRIPY

-1062 ECLREGGAMTVEKA
+1062 ECLREGGAMTVENA
-1076 TARYASRMAEIDD
+1076 TARYTSRMAEIDD

-1100 GKTRSTWISACSRS
+1100 GKTRSTWLSACSKS

-1120 RVSSMKTQ
+1120 RVGNMKTQ
-1128 YQTAGWYPTVAAPFV
+1128 YQAAGWYPTNAAPFV
-1143 TDAEG
+1143 VNATGD
-1148 VRYFDGGE
+1148 RYFDGGE
-1156 VPYQEKVY
+1156 VPYQQKVY
-1164 LQNNEAD
+1164 LQNNEAS

-1178 DGTDPADSGIEY
+1178 DGTDPADSGVEY
-1190 TAPFSIPDSGATVR
+1190 TAPFSIPDAGATVR

-1232 IRVAA
+1232 IRIAA
-1237 IMSIVP
+1237 ILNAAVD
-1243 DPPGDPAGEFI
+1243 DPTDEFI
-1254 VLTNVLDRA
+1254 VLTNKLDRA
-1263 VSLNG
+1263 VDLNG
-1268 LSVWSEKN
+1268 LSIWSEK
-1276 IPSLV
+1276 IGQELV
-1281 KLSEINEDI
+1281 KLAEITSETVLA
-1290 EIPAG
+1290 AG
-1295 GTFTLTSARW
+1295 GTIKLTRAEYWPDPTETL
-1305 IGDAKLKNDGIYD
+1305 KLKNGAINVD
-1318 QLRDVNG
+1318 LRDYNG
-1325 KRIQNTFVN
+1325 KRIQHTVVD
-1334 AKSWFLADENDSK
+1334 SGTWFWTGEYDEK
-1347 SGACNKTGR
+1347 GKKVYACNKTGR
-1356 WLIALEFLGDTDGGE
+1356 WFIAKYFLGDTDGG
-1371 VTEEDQWTPS
+1371 D
-1381 PEAPS
+1381 
-1386 TVTLTVPAVANA
+1386 VTLETQWMASPAPN
-1398 TVSATTNGVALAG
+1398 LKR
-1411 ADDGN
+1411 
-1416 GNTVFTIEPGTAV
+1416 
-1429 TVTYTA
+1429 
-1435 AEGYHVA
+1435 
-1442 GSANDV
+1442 
-1448 TTAVY
+1448 
-1453 VVSAADTAADHTLAV
+1453 
-1468 DATMAIVAR
+1468 M
-1477 AAVISVADAETGAC
+1477 
-1491 TTNAVYATLAAAV
+1491 
-1504 AAAQDG
+1504 
-1510 ETVLLLADD
+1510 LLL
-1519 SSSFTADN
+1519 
-1527 LEIGINKAIAID
+1527 
-1539 GDGHTLYGLDDYAG
+1539 
-1553 SGDHDIYISG
+1553 
-1563 SADITIRTI
+1563 
-1572 TLADFGGAVPVT
+1572 
-1584 GRTYPIWTG
+1584 
-1593 SAYSGTLTLDN
+1593 
-1604 VTVTNF
+1604 
-1610 NRTAFNLNGGT
+1610 
-1621 VVVRNCTIAGDM
+1621 
-1633 GKGFPGGVF
+1633 
-1642 QEGIGVYNAAVTVEN
+1642 
-1657 TTITGAGST
+1657 
-1666 YEKEDSQIAA
+1666 
-1676 CIQLGNPNGPAPGTG
+1676 
-1691 SITVRS
+1691 
-1697 GTFAGQYGLIVASN
+1697 
-1711 AMNAVTVQGGAF
+1711 
-1723 TGALLAE
+1723 
-1730 EGEGGSIAV
+1730 
-1739 SGGTFDAPVPA
+1739 
-1750 EFAADGY
+1750 
-1757 APTTIADNDGR
+1757 
-1768 YTVRTA
+1768 
-1774 RTVSFTVDGASYT
+1774 
-1787 NLVVADGEPVA
+1787 
-1798 QPADPVSDAYVF
+1798 
-1810 TGWTLNGAA
+1810 
-1819 YEFSTPVT
+1819 
-1827 EDIEL
+1827 
-1832 EAAITSLAN
+1832 
-1841 AIWIAGAQG
+1841 
-1850 DWETAANWDIGYVP
+1850 
-1864 TKATIVTFTND
+1864 
-1875 AQVAILGSTDRC
+1875 
-1887 KELVL
+1887 
-1892 SNANVTL
+1892 
-1899 VRDVNAAKPVLHFH
+1899 
-1913 GNEGRAVSVAS
+1913 
-1924 GATGSLGVNGIAL
+1924 
-1937 FTEST
+1937 
-1942 DRDNNL
+1942 
-1948 TIGCAL
+1948 
-1954 AVLGD
+1954 
-1959 VTFRGINI
+1959 
-1967 VPNQLAASF
+1967 
-1976 TITGKTTI
+1976 
-1984 SADATVKTIDWGNTI
+1984 
-1999 FLGGIE
+1999 
-2005 VAKGVTAKIQTD
+2005 
-2017 PNGYAQIG
+2017 
-2025 AAVTLVANDGEGDST
+2025 
-2040 TIWLMRSSNRSG
+2040 
-2052 KVSLVLGASV
+2052 
-2062 SVDADHAATHF
+2062 
-2073 IKTSSAEVTD
+2073 IK
-2083 EHGLNPI
+2083 
-2090 TCDVYEA
+2090 
-2097 ARNPTVTVTTYGV
+2097 
-2110 TVSGVESG
+2110 
-2118 QRVVPGTNL
+2118 
-2127 VIGVSGFAPGYE
+2127 
-2139 PSVTIMQHEGYAVLL
+2139 
-2154 TTNAVSFTY
+2154 
-2163 TMPDFDI
+2163 
-2170 DVVADAT
+2170 
-2177 PPSYKD
+2177 
-2183 PEGYE
+2183 
-2188 IGDLGLID
+2188 
-2196 WLAGNGFTQDDIDA
+2196 
-2210 LGDDA
+2210 
-2215 EATDKLYECW
+2215 
-2225 LLNCS
+2225 
-2230 ITAQNPGGTI
+2230 
-2240 HTTGIAVTNG
+2240 
-2250 VVSIRVRLD
+2250 
-2259 RNVPLGFINGV
+2259 
-2270 VHLYGAE
+2270 
-2277 TLAGGFSGSLVSEE
+2277 
-2291 IVGFSEGDSTFDIDP
+2291 
-2306 TEASVAQFVTA
+2306 
-2317 TFSPDDVTARFF
+2317 
-2329 KSKIEFPS
+2329 
-2337 PGDDEGGDE
+2337 
-2346 GGEEGGDEGGEEE
+2346 